1 MWCLFVCTSNKINIE
16 NSCIT
21 LPTQKSSDCVI
32 TRLFANNVNIYDFTT
47 DNKRITIRGFNTYI
61 NKCINCNRILLEKLD
76 GISEQHNVSILNYNN
91 EVYTNNNSDY
101 NFINSDT
108 FVLRT
113 SVKITNGYYSGSIA
127 LPYRMTSL
135 KVLNCYSEN
144 LDVVTLAYKGN
155 GTSDNNIDVKCRH
168 SDSNFN
174 DSIDLFIIY
183 QR

>member
-1 MWCLFVCTSNKINIE
+1 MSRGLS
-16 NSCIT
+16 IT

-32 TRLFANNVNIYDFTT
+32 ARLFGNNVSIYNFTT
-47 DNKRITIRGFNTYI
+47 DNKRMTIRGFNTSI
-61 NKCINCNRILLEKLD
+61 NKCINCNRIQLEKLD
-76 GISEQHNVSILNYNN
+76 GISEQHNVSILNYSN

-108 FVLRT
+108 FVLST
-113 SVKITNGYYSGSIA
+113 TVKLTNGHYSGTLT

-144 LDVVTLAYKGN
+144 LDVVALAYKGS
-155 GTSDNNIDVKCRH
+155 GTSYNNIDIKCKH
-168 SDSNFN
+168 NDLKFN
-174 DSIDLFIIY
+174 DSINLFIIY